1 MSSYLGI
8 GPTQLSCILM
18 VGILSSTD
26 VVSPPV
32 WKLVCLAWT
41 SQKVINNYG

>member
-1 MSSYLGI
+1 MSLFQGI

-18 VGILSSTD
+18 VGILSSD
-26 VVSPPV
+26 VVSSPV
-32 WKLVCLAWT
+32 WQLVCLAWT